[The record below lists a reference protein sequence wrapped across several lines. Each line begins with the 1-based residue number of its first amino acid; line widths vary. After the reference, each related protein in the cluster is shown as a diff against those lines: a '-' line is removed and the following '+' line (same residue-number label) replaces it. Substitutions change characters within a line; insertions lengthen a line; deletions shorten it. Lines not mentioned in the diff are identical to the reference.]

1 MSIPFDRPSG
11 PQGPDGPPGGAGG
24 AGGGRPGGRQ
34 RSGRRPG
41 ALVITAIV
49 LVVLFMLLSGF
60 SSFWTERL
68 WFGSVGYQDVFTTL
82 LLTRIGLFLVF
93 AGLMAAT
100 VAISMAMAYRFRPVL
115 WPGMP
120 GMPDDGMDRYRE
132 VLSPRMGWVIG
143 GVAAVMGLF
152 AGASASGQWR
162 SFSLWRHSQ
171 DFGTTDPYFNKDVG
185 FYVFDLPFWHYVVD
199 YVMALA
205 VVGLIAALMVN
216 YLFGGIR
223 LSARPG
229 ERITSAAQIQVSALL
244 AVFVLAKAVDY
255 WLDRFDLV
263 TTSGSIFT
271 GMGYTD
277 DKAVLPAKEILA
289 GIAIVCALLFLANIW
304 RRTWLLPSAGIGLFA
319 LSAIILGLIVPSLV
333 QAIRVNPNV
342 PDREGPYIKENI
354 DATRAAYGLDQI
366 EVRDISGTGAPEDGR
381 LEAPEGITSSIP
393 LVDPQ
398 IVSEIFEQ
406 QQQVRAYYSVA
417 NVLDVD
423 RYEIDGQDRAVV
435 LGVRE
440 LDQSGLAENDQNW
453 SNLHTAYTHGNGVIA
468 AYANQRPEDDL
479 AQQSSVQWAEGQEP
493 GEDALTRL
501 AGEDGYETR
510 VYFGEQSPSYSIVGL
525 DPETKQAREFDL
537 PRGERTDEDVATT
550 YDGKAGVPIGSLFH
564 QLLYAVRYGEPNLLL
579 SSRVH
584 DNSKI
589 LYHRNPREMVEKVAP
604 WLTVDSDPYPAV
616 IDGRIQW
623 ILDGYTVTDKYPLS
637 QKESLETMTA
647 DSLQND
653 NGFQTLPTDE
663 INYMRN
669 SVKATVDAYDGTV
682 TLYEW
687 DTEDPILKA
696 WEGVFPG
703 VVKSKDDIPASLEEH
718 LRYPED
724 LFKAQRYQ
732 FQRYHETSP
741 TAWFEGSSRWEV
753 PSDPQSTT
761 SDRRQPPY
769 RLFTD
774 TGSGET
780 WSLTSVYVPRDKE
793 NNLAAY
799 MAVNSDATSEDYG
812 TISVLQLPN
821 EPSGGP
827 LQIANTFSTNTEIS
841 DALLPYTTGDA
852 QTVPG
857 NLLTLPIGDEFMYVQ
872 PMYTRR
878 SGASNFPILR
888 FVLVSYENR
897 VGIGSTL
904 VGAIENALT
913 SDPVDDNGQPVTPS
927 ESPSA
932 SPSESPSES
941 PSASPSQS
949 PSETPTTAPTGGT
962 QAQIRQLLQ
971 QAEDKF
977 TQADAAQAAGN
988 TVKWARL
995 MEEGRALIE
1004 QAVQLAG

>member
-1 MSIPFDRPSG
+1 MSNPFDRPSG
-11 PQGPDGPPGGAGG
+11 PSGPDGPQ
-24 AGGGRPGGRQ
+24 RPGGPGGPGAQ
-34 RSGRRPG
+34 RPAATASRRPG
-41 ALVITAIV
+41 ALVITSIV
-49 LVVLFMLLSGF
+49 LVVGFMLLSGF
-60 SSFWTERL
+60 ASFWTERL
-68 WFGSVGYQDVFTTL
+68 WFGSVGYREVFTTL

-100 VAISMAMAYRFRPVL
+100 VAITMAMAYRFRPVL

-132 VLSPRMGWVIG
+132 LLAPRMGWVIG
-143 GVAAVMGLF
+143 GAAAVLGLF
-152 AGASASGQWR
+152 AGASATGQWR
-162 SFSLWRHSQ
+162 TYSLWRHSQ
-171 DFGTTDPYFNKDVG
+171 SFGTEDPYFNKDVG
-185 FYVFDLPFWHYVVD
+185 FYVFELPFWHYIVD

-205 VVGLIAALMVN
+205 VVGLMATILMN

-229 ERITSAAQIQVSALL
+229 ERLTSAAQIQVSALL
-244 AVFVLAKAVDY
+244 AMFVIAKAVDY

-263 TTSGSIFT
+263 TNSGSIFT

-277 DKAVLPAKEILA
+277 EKAVLPAKEILA

-304 RRTWLLPSAGIGLFA
+304 RRTWLLPSVGVALFA
-319 LSAIILGLIVPSLV
+319 LSAIILGLIVPTVV

-342 PDREGPYIKENI
+342 PDREGPYIKANI
-354 DATRAAYGLDQI
+354 DATRAAYQLDQI
-366 EVRDISGTGAPEDGR
+366 DVRNVGGTAVAGDGR
-381 LEAPEGITSSIP
+381 LEALDGMTAGIP

-406 QQQVRAYYSVA
+406 QQQVRAYYSVP

-423 RYEIDGQDRAVV
+423 RYEVDGTDRAVV

-468 AYANQRPEDDL
+468 AFANQRPEDD
-479 AQQSSVQWAEGQEP
+479 SSQETGIQWAEGAEVGQDTLSSLS
-493 GEDALTRL
+493 GD
-501 AGEDGYETR
+501 DGYETR

-525 DPETKQAREFDL
+525 DPDGGPVEFDL
-537 PRGERTDEDVATT
+537 PRGDRSEEDVATT
-550 YDGKAGVPIGSLFH
+550 YDGEAGVPIGNLFN
-564 QLLYAVRYGEPNLLL
+564 QLLYAVRFSEPNLLL

-584 DNSKI
+584 ENSKI
-589 LYHRNPREMVEKVAP
+589 LYDRNPRQMVEKVAP

-637 QKESLETMTA
+637 QRESLETMTDDA
-647 DSLQND
+647 LQEN

-663 INYMRN
+663 INYLRN

-682 TLYEW
+682 ELYEW

-696 WEGVFPG
+696 WEAVFPD
-703 VVKSKDDIPASLEEH
+703 VVQPKDAIPDALAEH

-732 FQRYHETSP
+732 FQRYHETSAS
-741 TAWFEGSSRWEV
+741 AWFEGSSRWEV
-753 PSDPQSTT
+753 PSDPQLT
-761 SDRRQPPY
+761 SRLQPPY

-774 TGSGET
+774 TGQGEE

-799 MAVNSDATSEDYG
+799 MAVNSDATSDDYG
-812 TISVLQLPN
+812 RISVLELPN
-821 EPSGGP
+821 EPTGGP
-827 LQIANTFSTNTEIS
+827 LQIANTFSTNEDVS
-841 DALLPYTTGDA
+841 QALLPYTTGDA
-852 QTVPG
+852 DRVPG
-857 NLLTLPIGDEFMYVQ
+857 NLLTVPIGDDFIYVQ
-872 PMYTRR
+872 PVYTRR
-878 SGASNFPILR
+878 EGESNFPILR
-888 FVLVSYENR
+888 FVLVSYEGR
-897 VGIGSTL
+897 VGIDETL
-904 VGAIENALT
+904 RGAIEDALT
-913 SDPVDDNGQPVTPS
+913 SSPSDGSEETQEEPTEEPTEQPS
-927 ESPSA
+927 EEPA
-932 SPSESPSES
+932 EQPT
-941 PSASPSQS
+941 
-949 PSETPTTAPTGGT
+949 ETPGENPTPGGD
-962 QAQIRQLLQ
+962 ASVGELLQ

-977 TQADAAQAAGN
+977 AEADEAQQAGDTVRWAQ
-988 TVKWARL
+988 L
-995 MEEGRALIE
+995 MEEGRDLVD
-1004 QAVQLAG
+1004 QAVRLLE